1 MKPIFFTVGTKLPLM
16 VIPDSQAHIDGHPVL
31 TYTYSIYRDKHLT
44 NSEQINSKA
53 SELLLEKKH
62 DPDYMGTITFELPGR
77 LFNYECGEGQEL
89 TSSEV
94 EEAIEQITHYRET
107 PGMWQI

>member
-1 MKPIFFTVGTKLPLM
+1 MQPIFFTVGAKLRLM
-16 VIPDSQAHIDGHPVL
+16 VIPDSQAHADGHPVL
-31 TYTYSIYRDKHLT
+31 TYTYSIYRDKT
-44 NSEQINSKA
+44 PASQEQIDSRV

-77 LFNYECGEGQEL
+77 LFNYEAGEGQEL
-89 TSSEV
+89 TSDEV

-107 PGMWQI
+107 PGMWQL